1 MLTDFDQIAG
11 KTLPDCLRILTGL
24 WGGGFRIFYG
34 FFPDCEEEASG
45 LLTNFYRILVRRLT
59 DLGLGKSGCWNL
71 EATALLIVYEL
82 GLSKK
87 LTWAT
92 LG

>member
-1 MLTDFDQIAG
+1 MFTDFNRILRRR
-11 KTLPDCLRILTGL
+11 LPDCLRIFTGL
-24 WGGGFRIFYG
+24 WGGGFRIVYG

-45 LLTNFYRILVRRLT
+45 LLTDFYRILERRLT

-71 EATALLIVYEL
+71 EATALLVVYEL
-82 GLSKK
+82 ELSKK

>member
-1 MLTDFDQIAG
+1 MLTDFDQIVG
-11 KTLPDCLRILTGL
+11 RTLPDCLRTFTGL
-24 WGGGFRIFYG
+24 WEGGLR
-34 FFPDCEEEASG
+34 
-45 LLTNFYRILVRRLT
+45 T
-59 DLGLGKSGCWNL
+59 

-82 GLSKK
+82 ELSKK